1 MARKIDLEIS
11 QIVEKLQS
19 LGKQAVAIYEQEV
32 DQILCSTCWEKKR
45 IEHTLDGMLGFC
57 FDKDMLALY
66 KKLCRYYYGIDQDV
80 AARYVYAYREMWDA
94 QSLPKQRKRRIKK
107 H

>member
-32 DQILCSTCWEKKR
+32 DQILCSTCLEKKR
-45 IEHTLDGMLGFC
+45 IEHTLDGMLDFC
-57 FDKDMLALY
+57 FDEDMLVSY
-66 KKLCRYYYGIDQDV
+66 KKLCRYYYGIDQR
-80 AARYVYAYREMWDA
+80 AATSYVYAYRDMWDLNG
-94 QSLPKQRKRRIKK
+94 SKNKKRNKRR
-107 H
+107 